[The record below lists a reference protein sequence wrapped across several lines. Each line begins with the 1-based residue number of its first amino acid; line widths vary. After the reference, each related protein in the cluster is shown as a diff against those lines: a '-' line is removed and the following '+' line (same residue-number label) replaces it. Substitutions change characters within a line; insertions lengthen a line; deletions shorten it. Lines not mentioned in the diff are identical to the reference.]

1 MLLFILMVLCV
12 PAALSAQT
20 EVWPGIRTEE
30 ADLIPMWIETF
41 EADGSSTGA
50 AAQAIEQVVLA
61 DLDFSGFFQI
71 TRGKAVAAGKNKEFA
86 VVVRGSVVEYGGDL
100 YFEGKVIEISSGQ
113 FIGGKRYKLSD
124 AVLRKVAHYFSDEVV
139 HWLTGE
145 QGIATTQIVFTR
157 KNDDTWELLICDY
170 DGYRPRTLL
179 RQSTPIISPRWVDG
193 NKAIVYTSYRQ
204 GKPDLF
210 IRYLNEAQSNLIA
223 SYYGLNYSV
232 DWSEEKKKLLATLSK
247 DGNAEIY
254 ILRLDGRVER
264 RLTHNSAIDCSP
276 IWSPTGREVVFTSD
290 RSGSPQ
296 IYIMEADGSNVR
308 RLSFYGSYNASSVWA
323 PGGDIIAFV
332 SRVDGIFQ
340 LCSMRPDGSDQRL
353 LTTDRVSHEDPR
365 WAPDGRHLVY
375 TERQASGPVISVV
388 DMTTGGKRILTR
400 GEMPDWSLR

>member
-1 MLLFILMVLCV
+1 MVLCL

-30 ADLIPMWIETF
+30 ADQIPMWIEPF
-41 EADGSSTGA
+41 EAGVSSGVA
-50 AAQAIEQVVLA
+50 AAQAIEQVVFA
-61 DLDFSGFFQI
+61 DLDFCGFFQI
-71 TRGKAVAAGKNKEFA
+71 TKGKAIAAGKNKEFA
-86 VVVRGSVVEYGGDL
+86 VVVRGNVLEYGSDL

-124 AVLRKVAHYFSDEVV
+124 PVLRKVAHTFSDEVV

-145 QGIATTQIVFTR
+145 KGIATTQIVFTR
-157 KNDDTWELLICDY
+157 KNGDLWELLICDY

-179 RQSTPIISPRWVDG
+179 RQSTPIISPRWVDESR
-193 NKAIVYTSYRQ
+193 AIVYTSYRQ

-210 IRYLNEAQSNLIA
+210 IRYLNESQSRLIA
-223 SYYGLNYSV
+223 SYNGLNYSV
-232 DWSEEKKKLLATLSK
+232 DWSEEKKRLLATLSK

-264 RLTHNSAIDCSP
+264 RLTHNRAIDCSP

-290 RSGSPQ
+290 RSGTPQ
-296 IYIMEADGSNVR
+296 LYIMEADGSNVR
-308 RLSFYGSYNASSVWA
+308 RLTFYGSYNASSVWE
-323 PGGDIIAFV
+323 PGGEIIAFV
-332 SRVDGIFQ
+332 SRIEGVFQ
-340 LCSMRPDGSDQRL
+340 LCSIRPDGSDQRM

-375 TERQASGPVISVV
+375 TERPHSGPVISVV
-388 DMTTGGKRILTR
+388 DMTTGGKRILAQ